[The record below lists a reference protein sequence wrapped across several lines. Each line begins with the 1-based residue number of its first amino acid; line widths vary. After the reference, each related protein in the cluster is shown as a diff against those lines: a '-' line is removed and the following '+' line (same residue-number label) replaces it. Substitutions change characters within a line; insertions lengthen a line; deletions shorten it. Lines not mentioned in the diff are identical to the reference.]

1 MGIYIVT
8 TYYPCI
14 MKMEVNH
21 ASFIL
26 LAQDI
31 SDGLDMVAQD

>member
-1 MGIYIVT
+1 
-8 TYYPCI
+8 

-31 SDGLDMVAQD
+31 SDGLDMVAQDWDEEIELHGVYLH